1 METKMEK
8 QQLYDVY
15 LKEIMNLI
23 TNKNYEKALALC
35 AEMKQRMYAEKPV
48 DPIMLGWQKYYTFIC
63 YLKLDRDDDA
73 LNEFLGQEPHPFV
86 FDYIQTSFLTSVCAE
101 IACSKGDA
109 VLCNKLSH
117 LAWTTSFH
125 DKEHVMRIQK
135 AQNACIYFERLKQ
148 PRLNFSFARFLT
160 GVGKSN
166 KIPVLYVQGLE
177 CLLSNYRQSKSLTI
191 SAILLNS
198 LPEVTKLLDEKN
210 EDLPKDRLLEY
221 IEEVS
226 NIPQSMTI
234 SSKYDEAK
242 DLLLNN
248 KIEEL
253 AKLIDEYPSLK
264 DENDESGMTL
274 LITAA
279 QIGNMP
285 AIKMLLE
292 KGSDVHRCETISGHS
307 AILEAAKM
315 GHYEIVKVLID
326 NGADPE
332 TRDKY
337 GFTPLLMSIVERQ
350 FDVLATLLGYGVLL
364 ERRDDNFD
372 TPLLAA
378 IRCNNLEAVRLL
390 ISAGSDITVKTK
402 DDKSIFQLADELKND
417 EMINT
422 LSILKPPTKA
432 EVSSAST
439 ENNK

>member
-63 YLKLDRDDDA
+63 YIKLDRDDDA
-73 LNEFLGQEPHPFV
+73 LNEFLGEEPHPFV

-101 IACSKGDA
+101 IACSKGNA
-109 VLCNKLSH
+109 VLCNKLSR

-135 AQNACIYFERLKQ
+135 AQNACIYFEKLKQ

-191 SAILLNS
+191 SAILINS
-198 LPEVTKLLDEKN
+198 LPDVTKLLDEKD

-226 NIPQSMTI
+226 KIPQSMTI
-234 SSKYDEAK
+234 SSKFPDAK

-248 KIEEL
+248 KLEEL
-253 AKLIDEYPSLK
+253 SKLIDEYPSLI
-264 DENDESGMTL
+264 DENDEVGMTL
-274 LITAA
+274 LLIASQT
-279 QIGNMP
+279 GNYP
-285 AIKMLLE
+285 AVEMLLE

-307 AILEAAKM
+307 SILEAAKM
-315 GHYEIVKVLID
+315 GHFEIVKLLID

-337 GFTPLLMSIVERQ
+337 GFTPLLMAVIEKQ
-350 FDVLATLLGYGVLL
+350 YDVLGTLLGYGVLL

-378 IRCNNLEAVRLL
+378 IRCNNLDAVKLL
-390 ISAGSDITVKTK
+390 ISAGSDITVKTR
-402 DDKSIFQLADELKND
+402 DDKNIYQLAEETKNE
-417 EMINT
+417 EMIKV
-422 LSILKPPTKA
+422 LSVLKTPSKA
-432 EVSSAST
+432 EVSGA
-439 ENNK
+439 NNNN